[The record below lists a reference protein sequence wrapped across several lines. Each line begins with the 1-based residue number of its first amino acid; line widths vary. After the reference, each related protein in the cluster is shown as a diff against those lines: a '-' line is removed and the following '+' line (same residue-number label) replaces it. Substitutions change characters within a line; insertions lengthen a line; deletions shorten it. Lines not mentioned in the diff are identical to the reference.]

1 MLSFDRKTRL
11 LVDLTLS
18 AAAKGTAGPD
28 SSADA
33 CIASHGVEPANER
46 RGTRRVQDE
55 TEDNIMPAAASNDAD
70 TRRGA
75 ASRSGLQPQ
84 AKRKKTNDSRGKA
97 FRVEHLRTFG
107 LKVTQRESTT
117 GKIASVA
124 CRFCFNFGREPRAG
138 ASEAAAAGKKSKY
151 KTKTIVKQFSQP
163 WRTDAVTQHL
173 GAQGEVVGVR

>member
-11 LVDLTLS
+11 FVDLTLS

-33 CIASHGVEPANER
+33 CIASHGVESANER
-46 RGTRRVQDE
+46 RGTRRVRDE
-55 TEDNIMPAAASNDAD
+55 TEDTIMPAAASNDAD

-75 ASRSGLQPQ
+75 AARSGLQPQ

-107 LKVTQRESTT
+107 LKVAQRRGRSRPWL
-117 GKIASVA
+117 VA
-124 CRFCFNFGREPRAG
+124 FALISAGSPARAPLRLPQLARRANTRPR
-138 ASEAAAAGKKSKY
+138 
-151 KTKTIVKQFSQP
+151 Q
-163 WRTDAVTQHL
+163 L
-173 GAQGEVVGVR
+173 